1 MIAGLL
7 GWLGAIGTF
16 VAYVAVARG
25 ALSADSWRYAA
36 LNAVGGTLGA
46 AASVLYG
53 AWGAAFSNSV
63 WALVGAHALTT
74 MASERRRA
82 QRDRLVTAHALD
94 LPQAQDDVA
103 LCS

>member
-25 ALSADSWRYAA
+25 TLAADSWKYAA

-63 WALVGAHALTT
+63 WALVGAHALTM
-74 MASERRRA
+74 MASARQAERRRA
-82 QRDRLVTAHALD
+82 RLAVEMPDAPGSKDAVT
-94 LPQAQDDVA
+94 